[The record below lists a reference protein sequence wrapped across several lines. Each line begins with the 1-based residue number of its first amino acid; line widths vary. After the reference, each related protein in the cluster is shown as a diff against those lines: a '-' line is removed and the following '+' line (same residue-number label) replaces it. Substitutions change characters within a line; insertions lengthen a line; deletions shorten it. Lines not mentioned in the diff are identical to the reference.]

1 MFVGEPSWAVIE
13 EDDSD
18 LIPLLIV
25 RQLLGVHRFDER
37 NLPAIDD
44 ALTAEEGLP
53 RRQLAAL
60 AAEWERWWIADTAG
74 AQEDGGPARQHGPE
88 VPSSPRLRDFLDRR
102 WISVEAFAEGFR
114 RRAPSDPTSG
124 MEADLT
130 ITHLVNT
137 MEVGRGKPSRPFRLK
152 LEILPFPQIG
162 IWRVTRTRYLV
173 SSDLRGNRQAFG
185 EAIQPILEGLAWAPD

>member
-37 NLPAIDD
+37 DLPAIDD

-53 RRQLAAL
+53 RRQVAAL
-60 AAEWERWWIADTAG
+60 AAEWERWWMADTAG
-74 AQEDGGPARQHGPE
+74 AQEDGGAAHHRPSG
-88 VPSSPRLRDFLDRR
+88 VPSGLRLRDFLDRR
-102 WISVEAFAEGFR
+102 WDCVEAFAEGFR

-137 MEVGRGKPSRPFRLK
+137 MEAGRGMPSRPFRLK
-152 LEILPFPQIG
+152 LEILPFPQAG

-173 SSDLRGNRQAFG
+173 SSDLRGERQAFG
-185 EAIQPILEGLAWAPD
+185 KAIRPILEGLA